1 MNLSALIEENESSR
15 AKYDYYRS
23 LGYTDDAA
31 AVFST
36 VTYGDEELVSLVQKL
51 TPDKT
56 RTISDLATWLKNRP
70 ETQPDEAFSNYVR
83 ENRPRPSVEESPE
96 FCLEF
101 SAAPPSPSSAKALSN
116 MAKDEKLPYDT
127 PRDDRVWSGC
137 TCR

>member
-1 MNLSALIEENESSR
+1 MNLPALIEENESIR

-56 RTISDLATWLKNRP
+56 RTISDLAAWLKNRP
-70 ETQPDEAFSNYVR
+70 EARPDEAFSNYVE

-101 SAAPPSPSSAKALSN
+101 SAAPPSWASAKAQPT
-116 MAKDEKLPYDT
+116 MAKESVKA
-127 PRDDRVWSGC
+127 
-137 TCR
+137 